1 MTCPGESSWNGT
13 RRPAPHAR
21 VRGALA
27 LSFVLFSSPGLA
39 HDLWIVPGKYRLRA
53 EEATRVFVNSGDVF
67 PESLTLLGEHRL
79 SAVHSVSSAG
89 ELPVSDF
96 RVDGQSLTFDFQ
108 SAAPGAHIIVLET
121 RPRTVRM
128 KAEDFEDYLAEEGL
142 AAIAEMR
149 SELGETGEPAVERY
163 AKWAKTVVD
172 VGDELGN
179 ERLWAEAVGQTL
191 EIVPMEHPNRV
202 QPGGTLRLRVLLE
215 GEPLEGASVTGARAS
230 GPAKE
235 IRTTTD
241 DEGEALVTLTAPG
254 RWYLRALHV
263 THMEGDPEVDWQ
275 SYWSTLTFEVVGGA
289 ESKGN
294 R

>member
-1 MTCPGESSWNGT
+1 MT

-27 LSFVLFSSPGLA
+27 LSLALASAPGFA

-53 EEATRVFVNSGDVF
+53 EEVTRVFVNNGDVF

-96 RVDGQSLTFDFQ
+96 RVDGKSLTFDFQ
-108 SAAPGAHIIVLET
+108 SAAPGAHVIVLGT

-128 KAEDFEDYLAEEGL
+128 KAEDFEDYLAKEGL
-142 AAIAEMR
+142 AAIAETR
-149 SELGETGEPAVERY
+149 KELGETGKPAVERY

-172 VGDELGN
+172 VGDESGS
-179 ERLWAEAVGQTL
+179 ERSWAEAVGQTL
-191 EIVPMEHPNRV
+191 EIVPMDHPNRV
-202 QPGGTLRLRVLLE
+202 QPGATLRLRVLLE
-215 GEPLEGASVTGARAS
+215 GQPLAGASVTGARAS

-241 DEGEALVTLTAPG
+241 DAGEALVTPTAPG
-254 RWYLRALHV
+254 RWYLRAI
-263 THMEGDPEVDWQ
+263 HMTRAEGDPEVDWQ
-275 SYWSTLTFEVVGGA
+275 SFWATLTFEVIGST